1 MTPIKSL
8 LLKGKN
14 YPFSNKRAQ
23 GSLEK
28 WLIWGL
34 EQGKNRLWHPVMLG
48 SKEILKENR
57 KEKLKGHSSQSK
69 RPPIAQAWK
78 IRAIK

>member
-8 LLKGKN
+8 VLKGKT
-14 YPFSNKRAQ
+14 YPFSNKRTQ

-34 EQGKNRLWHPVMLG
+34 EQGKNRLWHPVMLE
-48 SKEILKENR
+48 SEEILKENK
-57 KEKLKGHSSQSK
+57 KEKLEGHSSQTK
-69 RPPIAQAWK
+69 RAPVGQAWK
-78 IRAIK
+78 I